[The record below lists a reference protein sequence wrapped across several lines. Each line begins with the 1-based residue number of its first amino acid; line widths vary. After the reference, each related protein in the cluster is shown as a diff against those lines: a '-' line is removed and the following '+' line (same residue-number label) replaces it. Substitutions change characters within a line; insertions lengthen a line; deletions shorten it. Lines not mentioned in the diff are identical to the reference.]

1 MKFSKWQWLN
11 AVSIALCAGGSA
23 TADDGKP
30 PPLTAEAFIAENHAL
45 LPEPVRM
52 PRMSIKPV
60 ATPRDTSPR
69 DASPRNTSRARPAK
83 NTPADAPA
91 PRPAEK
97 VPSPNN
103 RPLVTL
109 PDNLTVEIGKEN
121 RLSASATDLDADE
134 LTYRW
139 RQLSGAALPMRGD
152 DKDLLIMPMTEGVY
166 ILELIASDGKSDSEP
181 AVCAVTA
188 LAEDF

>member
-1 MKFSKWQWLN
+1 MKFSIWQWLN
-11 AVSIALCAGGSA
+11 AASIALCAGGSA
-23 TADDGKP
+23 TGWADDGKP

-60 ATPRDTSPR
+60 APLR
-69 DASPRNTSRARPAK
+69 DASPRVAPRPAK
-83 NTPADAPA
+83 TAPA

-97 VPSPNN
+97 APPPPNN

-152 DKDLLIMPMTEGVY
+152 DKDLLIMPLVEGVY
-166 ILELIASDGKSDSEP
+166 ILELIASDGKNDSEP